1 MPNKNDFDYS
11 IENEEIFTLMASRC
25 LEGFLKLLLTN
36 NPRPFRRLAIIMR
49 SLMTNETRLTLD
61 MDSDEHA
68 YLKMAC
74 AKLGVTMR
82 QFMLLAT
89 FEKMEKIEVDWL
101 AEKAH
106 QTLKRIE
113 SGEEKISS
121 WKRSNIT

>member
-1 MPNKNDFDYS
+1 
-11 IENEEIFTLMASRC
+11 MASSHR
-25 LEGFLKLLLTN
+25 
-36 NPRPFRRLAIIMR
+36 A
-49 SLMTNETRLTLD
+49 RLTVD

-82 QFMLLAT
+82 QFMLFAA
-89 FEKMEKIEVDWL
+89 FEKMEKLEDDWL

-113 SGEEKISS
+113 SGEERTSS
-121 WKRSNIT
+121 WKKVRERLV